1 MKQLIIEGGNTLT
14 GNIEISG
21 AKNSAVALI
30 PAAIIAKD
38 ISILENVPNI
48 SDRDALVDIL
58 HILNCKTTITNDKL
72 TIDSTNLINK
82 TIDSYHSSRLR
93 ASYYFMGAL
102 LGREKFV
109 EIYIPGGCNIGSRPI
124 DLHLEGFKSLG
135 AKVDIDGD
143 KYTIS
148 ASKLVGTEINMRF
161 ASVGATINIML
172 AAINAEGITTINNA
186 AREVEIV
193 NIADFLNNMGAKI
206 EGAGTS
212 TITIHGVEKTHGAS
226 ISVVPDRIEAG
237 TYIILGALC
246 GDNLCIKNI
255 EPKHLESLTTNLL
268 EMGASLKI
276 NDNSI
281 IINKNPLNSTNITTL
296 VYPGFPTDIGQ
307 PMSVLLTQCNGT
319 SILKETIWENR
330 MGHVPYLNKMGA
342 NITVKNSTAT
352 INGPTKLHG
361 SDVIATDLRGGA
373 ALVIASLIADGT
385 STITDVEHILRGYE
399 NIVEKLTMVGAK
411 IKLEE
416 I

>member
-135 AKVDIDGD
+135 AQVDIDGD

-148 ASKLVGTEINMRF
+148 ATKLIGTEINMRF

-172 AAINAEGITTINNA
+172 AAINAEGITTIKNA

-193 NIADFLNNMGAKI
+193 NIADFLNNMGANI

-212 TITIHGVEKTHGAS
+212 TITIHGVEKLHGAS

-255 EPKHLESLTTNLL
+255 EPKHLESLTSNLL
-268 EMGASLKI
+268 KMGSSLI
-276 NDNSI
+276 INNDNI
-281 IINKNPLNSTNITTL
+281 IISRSELKSAKITTL

-307 PMSVLLTQCNGT
+307 PMSVLLTQCNGI

-342 NITVKNSTAT
+342 NITVKDSTAT

-399 NIVEKLTMVGAK
+399 NIVEKLTKVGAK
-411 IKLEE
+411 IELEE